1 MASVAVV
8 PRTARARTIR
18 RHVFIYLG
26 LMPFLV
32 IAVFPI
38 FWMAITAIKQDAD
51 LYLVDAVP
59 FWFRQAPTWKN
70 FDFLFHNTSYGD
82 WIVNT
87 MAISFWVSVIT
98 ILTAV
103 PAGYA
108 LARLRLPGAENLG
121 IGIFMTYLVG
131 LFSAQFTQGVQD
143 RYLFFLVVPMFVGCV
158 AWLSLARPSWWTVRC
173 TDGPTDSCDS
183 ISAGSTW
190 PPAPSSTRAA
200 LKGRIC
206 SPSWTAARRGWRRG
220 SA

>member
-108 LARLRLPGAENLG
+108 WSPTVNTVPRIRSRSRAVACAPLPE
-121 IGIFMTYLVG
+121 
-131 LFSAQFTQGVQD
+131 S
-143 RYLFFLVVPMFVGCV
+143 
-158 AWLSLARPSWWTVRC
+158 
-173 TDGPTDSCDS
+173 
-183 ISAGSTW
+183 
-190 PPAPSSTRAA
+190 
-200 LKGRIC
+200 
-206 SPSWTAARRGWRRG
+206 
-220 SA
+220 